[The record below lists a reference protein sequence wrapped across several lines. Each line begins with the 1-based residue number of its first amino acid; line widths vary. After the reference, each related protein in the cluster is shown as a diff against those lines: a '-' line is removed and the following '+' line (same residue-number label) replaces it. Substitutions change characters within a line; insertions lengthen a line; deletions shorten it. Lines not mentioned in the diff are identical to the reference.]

1 MTKKSENTVRLSL
14 EDARAAALAW
24 ATPENLAAF
33 DAMTDEDIAAQI
45 ANNPDA
51 APELTD
57 EWFENARLVIPLKG
71 RASKRAA

>member
-1 MTKKSENTVRLSL
+1 MTEKSENIRTVSY
-14 EDARAAALAW
+14 EEALAHAKAW
-24 ATPENLAAF
+24 ATPENLAML

-45 ANNPDA
+45 ADNPDA

-71 RASKRAA
+71 RKAA

>member
-1 MTKKSENTVRLSL
+1 MKKKSENTVRITI
-14 EDARAAALAW
+14 EEARAAAREW

-33 DAMTDEDIAAQI
+33 DALTDEDIAAQI
-45 ANNPDA
+45 ASNPDA

-71 RASKRAA
+71 RKRAA

>member
-1 MTKKSENTVRLSL
+1 MTAKSENTVRVSR
-14 EDARAAALAW
+14 EESEAFAKEW
-24 ATPENLAAF
+24 ATPENLARL

-45 ANNPDA
+45 AGNPDA

-71 RASKRAA
+71 RKRAA

>member
-1 MTKKSENTVRLSL
+1 MTEKSGNIVRVST
-14 EDARAAALAW
+14 EEARAIAIAW
-24 ATPENLAAF
+24 ATPENLARL

-45 ANNPDA
+45 VSNPDA

-71 RASKRAA
+71 RKRAA